1 MQNGKNQR
9 DLRVFTSAIG
19 QAQADGTHV
28 SGLFAADAF
37 GLSALNLTRDGRSLV
52 FSRVDND
59 WALWRHRTG
68 NVLPPTQGPY
78 APTVRILRL
87 DLGRGVSMLAT
98 NAGRP
103 AVQP

>member
-9 DLRVFTSAIG
+9 DLRIFTSAVE
-19 QAQADGTHV
+19 QARGDGTHV
-28 SGLFAADAF
+28 SRIFAADAF
-37 GLSALNLTRDGRSLV
+37 GCSALNLTRDGRSLV

-87 DLGRGVSMLAT
+87 DLGRGTHTVAA